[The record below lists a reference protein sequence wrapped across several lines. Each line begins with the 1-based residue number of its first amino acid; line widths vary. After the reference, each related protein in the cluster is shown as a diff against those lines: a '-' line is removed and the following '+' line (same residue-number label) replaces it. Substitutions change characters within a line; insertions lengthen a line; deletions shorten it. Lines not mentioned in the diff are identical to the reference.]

1 MYSLSMRDPA
11 ARTPDNRTGLLELSS
26 TGIMDL
32 LIEFLGIY
40 SDKYVEIKESTRK
53 SAIHVPPDFLEQDV
67 DFLTGYIEYGHY
79 GIPGKIVNIKTSAKH
94 RKSKD
99 DSDIQHLY
107 FLFYLPKGNK
117 RGIALF
123 HKINN
128 VGVKSVI
135 DREFNIS
142 FLKGVKNLPLKL
154 DIKPITK
161 STAAKDYMSKIDVK
175 KLILERFRNL
185 EIFGD
190 AFNNLPA
197 DLTVDIIFK
206 APRGGI
212 IGSLD
217 EFSSKRKDSKYSNTV
232 VLANDMCGTVK
243 SEINVDGRTRVTE
256 LSSEGAESRII
267 ITENDVEM
275 EENFPKYPSMNEF
288 SKKLAKELLEELD

>member
-1 MYSLSMRDPA
+1 
-11 ARTPDNRTGLLELSS
+11 
-26 TGIMDL
+26 
-32 LIEFLGIY
+32 
-40 SDKYVEIKESTRK
+40 
-53 SAIHVPPDFLEQDV
+53 
-67 DFLTGYIEYGHY
+67 
-79 GIPGKIVNIKTSAKH
+79 
-94 RKSKD
+94 
-99 DSDIQHLY
+99 
-107 FLFYLPKGNK
+107 
-117 RGIALF
+117 
-123 HKINN
+123 
-128 VGVKSVI
+128 
-135 DREFNIS
+135 
-142 FLKGVKNLPLKL
+142 L

-175 KLILERFRNL
+175 KLILERFRNP